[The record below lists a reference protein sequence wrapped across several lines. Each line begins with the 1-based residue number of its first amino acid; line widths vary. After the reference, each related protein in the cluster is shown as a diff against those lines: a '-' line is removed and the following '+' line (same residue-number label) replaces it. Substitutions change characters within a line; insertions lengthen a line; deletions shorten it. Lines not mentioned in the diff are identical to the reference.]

1 MFKVNNKVI
10 DVVLVSLM
18 LTLSRYMPAE
28 LLHNLPEFVIIRNIF
43 WNELFKG
50 NHKVNNEGEDARSW

>member
-28 LLHNLPEFVIIRNIF
+28 LLHNLPEFVIRNIF

-50 NHKVNNEGEDARSW
+50 NHKVNNEDEDARS